1 MEYMAQDRISFV
13 ASTKRDETPF
23 FQSSYVVR
31 MYDTRP
37 FRDSFQTQLLPTI
50 DSLKAPCLRL
60 PPFPNSAST
69 STSLAS

>member
-31 MYDTRP
+31 IYDTRP
-37 FRDSFQTQLLPTI
+37 FQDLSNATSSNNRFIKSAMPSSTT
-50 DSLKAPCLRL
+50 
-60 PPFPNSAST
+60 FP
-69 STSLAS
+69 